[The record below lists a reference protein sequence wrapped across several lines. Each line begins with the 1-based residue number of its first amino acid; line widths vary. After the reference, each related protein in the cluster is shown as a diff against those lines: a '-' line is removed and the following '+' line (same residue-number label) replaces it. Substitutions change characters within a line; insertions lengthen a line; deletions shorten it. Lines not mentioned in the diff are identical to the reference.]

1 MQRTFA
7 IIKPDAQPKAVAIKA
22 DIIAAGFAIVEEKTV
37 RMTHSQAQLFYEE
50 HKTKEFFQ
58 PLCEFMTSGPCT
70 VMVLEK
76 ADAIAQWR
84 VTLGP
89 TDSTQAQ
96 SGTIRAK
103 YGTDGRRNACHGS
116 DSSASAEREIS
127 IFFPSYPNPA
137 NSPPSKR
144 SKSDGAVALPP
155 ASTSSTGGKMNRDEF
170 LSHFSE
176 LSKLIV
182 DEVRTFG
189 MPAFIIDYL
198 VRVLDYN
205 VPGGKLTRGMAV
217 PSCLQAI
224 VGASITDQAK
234 KQAIVVGWCIEL
246 LQACFLVAD
255 DMMDKSETRRGQPCW
270 YKVPDV
276 EHKAINDTLILESGI
291 YILLKHFCSGH
302 ARYLDLVHLF
312 QRVALQTQMGQ
323 CLDLTMEQSQ
333 HAGINLALYTHE
345 LYIKTVVYK
354 TAYYSFY
361 LSVAAGMMLADVQ
374 DAQAFKDAE
383 DICVDMGTYFQVQD
397 DYLDCYAPPEVLGK
411 IGTDIKDAKCCWL
424 VIQVLAAV
432 LSSPT
437 YVPSTLLPACPLS
450 ATVRL
455 NFVIAPSASPP
466 VFTGSQRRH
475 SSPASNPSR
484 SDACWGL
491 LG

>member
-1 MQRTFA
+1 MLLAIPKSQSHQTFSICCLSIFEMQHTFA
-7 IIKPDAQPKAVAIKA
+7 IIKPDAQPKAAAVKA
-22 DIIAAGFAIVEEKTV
+22 DITAAGFAIVEEKTV
-37 RMTHSQAQLFYEE
+37 HMTQDQAQFFYEE
-50 HKTKEFFQ
+50 HKGKEFFQ
-58 PLCEFMTSGPCT
+58 PLCDFMTSGLCT

-76 ADAIAQWR
+76 ADAISQWR
-84 VTLGP
+84 TTLGP
-89 TDSTQAQ
+89 TDSTKAQ
-96 SGTIRAK
+96 PGTIRAK
-103 YGTDGRRNACHGS
+103 YGTDARRNACHGS
-116 DSSASAEREIS
+116 DSSISADREIS
-127 IFFPSYPNPA
+127 IFFPAYRNPA
-137 NSPPSKR
+137 SSPPSKR
-144 SKSDGAVALPP
+144 SKSDGSVAP
-155 ASTSSTGGKMNRDEF
+155 ASVSFTGGKMSRDEF
-170 LSHFSE
+170 LSYFPE

-217 PSCLQAI
+217 PSCLRAI

-291 YILLKHFCSGH
+291 YILLKHFCSDH
-302 ARYLDLVHLF
+302 VRYVDLVHLF

-333 HAGINLALYTHE
+333 HAGINLALYSHE
-345 LYIKTVVYK
+345 HYIKTVVYK

-361 LSVAAGMMLADVQ
+361 LSVAAGMMLANVQ
-374 DAQAFKDAE
+374 DAQAYKDAE
-383 DICVDMGTYFQVQD
+383 EICVDMGTYFQVQD

-424 VIQVLAAV
+424 VIQVL
-432 LSSPT
+432 PPP
-437 YVPSTLLPACPLS
+437 PS
-450 ATVRL
+450 
-455 NFVIAPSASPP
+455 
-466 VFTGSQRRH
+466 
-475 SSPASNPSR
+475 
-484 SDACWGL
+484 
-491 LG
+491 

>member
-7 IIKPDAQPKAVAIKA
+7 IIKPDAQPKAAAVKA
-22 DIIAAGFAIVEEKTV
+22 DITAAGFAIVEDKTV
-37 RMTHSQAQLFYEE
+37 HMTQDQAELFYVE
-50 HKTKEFFQ
+50 HKGKEFFK
-58 PLCEFMTSGPCT
+58 PLCDFMTSAPCT

-84 VTLGP
+84 ATLGP
-89 TDSTQAQ
+89 TDSSKAQ

-116 DSSASAEREIS
+116 DSPASADREIS
-127 IFFPSYPNPA
+127 IFFPFHSQSHPNQ
-137 NSPPSKR
+137 PPSKR
-144 SKSDGAVALPP
+144 SKSDSTVAPP
-155 ASTSSTGGKMNRDEF
+155 STSASSTSGKMNRDEF
-170 LSHFSE
+170 LSHFPE
-176 LSKLIV
+176 LSKLII
-182 DEVRTFG
+182 DEVRSFG

-217 PSCLQAI
+217 PSCLQSI
-224 VGASITDQAK
+224 VGASITVEAK
-234 KQAIVVGWCIEL
+234 KQSIVVGWCIEL

-302 ARYLDLVHLF
+302 SRYLDLVHLF

-333 HAGINLALYTHE
+333 HAGINLGLYSHE
-345 LYIKTVVYK
+345 HYIKTVVYK

-361 LSVAAGMMLADVQ
+361 LSVAAGMMLANVQ

-383 DICVDMGTYFQVQD
+383 EICVDMGTYFQVQD

-424 VIQVLAAV
+424 IIQVL
-432 LSSPT
+432 
-437 YVPSTLLPACPLS
+437 LPFA
-450 ATVRL
+450 
-455 NFVIAPSASPP
+455 
-466 VFTGSQRRH
+466 VFTNIAADAIVVH
-475 SSPASNPSR
+475 SPSP
-484 SDACWGL
+484 L
-491 LG
+491 LSTTLS